1 MRERLSEMTRWLD
14 EHRRVAVT
22 VGVTIPVVVVL
33 AVIAIVFTRTN
44 PVDDHAYDDPILS
57 INDIPARTF
66 IGWEELDV
74 EGRPETAATPDRM
87 RAPDNSQC
95 VPGGSLQTDVQKM
108 VVSGDKWSGSRF
120 VNPGAGQVINVQLS
134 NSTSTDPAVI
144 DGWLE
149 ACTQTRLVV
158 DDGAEQQLR
167 LASLPIS
174 PAFYRLDDARVYA
187 VTVAGDRATTTLYG
201 WGRAG
206 DVTVQVDY
214 TFAGEP
220 TDNAIAQFDVVW
232 RAQAG
237 KLVGMQEAGL
247 L

>member
-1 MRERLSEMTRWLD
+1 MRERLSEMKRWFD

-22 VGVTIPVVVVL
+22 VGTAIPVVAVL
-33 AVIAIVFTRTN
+33 AVIAIVFT
-44 PVDDHAYDDPILS
+44 PASQLDDHAYDGPILS
-57 INDIPARTF
+57 INDVPARTF
-66 IGWEELDV
+66 VGWEELDV
-74 EGRPETAATPDRM
+74 EGRPATATTPDRM
-87 RAPDNSQC
+87 SAPDNGQC
-95 VPGGSLQTDVQKM
+95 VPGGSLQTEVQAM
-108 VVSGDKWSGSRF
+108 VVSGDKWSGARF
-120 VNPGAGQVINVQLS
+120 VNAGAGQVMNVQLS

-149 ACTQTRLVV
+149 SCTQTRLVV
-158 DDGAEQQLR
+158 DGGGEQQLR

-187 VTVAGDRATTTLYG
+187 VTVAGDRTTTSLYG

-206 DVTVQVDY
+206 DVTIQVDY
-214 TFAGEP
+214 TFSGAP
-220 TDNAIAQFDVVW
+220 TDAAISQFDVVW